1 MNRQLECRHLG
12 PETSVILVDLLRQA
26 QPYVGRA
33 SSGPG
38 QALSTK
44 IVDTLALIGQAE
56 QCSPAVADVLAERQ
70 RQIHVEGFSLEH
82 DDEHH
87 KGELAIAAACYAEEA
102 FCQLQDPD
110 RLPEIS
116 QIVPSLW
123 PWEPSWWKPSL
134 DARKNLVKASALTM
148 AAIGVIDRAIEREL
162 LELSHD

>member
-1 MNRQLECRHLG
+1 MNAPIANVVL
-12 PETSVILVDLLRQA
+12 IDLLRQA

-38 QALSTK
+38 QELSTK
-44 IVDTLALIGQAE
+44 IADAIAHISPVE
-56 QCSPAVADVLAERQ
+56 QYSAAGVDVLAERR
-70 RQIHVEGFSLEH
+70 RQIHVEGFTLEH

-87 KGELAIAAACYAEEA
+87 RGELAIAAACYAEEA
-102 FCQLQDPD
+102 FCQLKDPD

-116 QIVPSLW
+116 QIVPALW

-134 DARKNLVKASALTM
+134 DARKNLVKAGALTL

-162 LELSHD
+162 LEPTHD

>member
-1 MNRQLECRHLG
+1 MNA
-12 PETSVILVDLLRQA
+12 PILTVVLADLLRQA

-38 QALSTK
+38 QELSTK
-44 IVDTLALIGQAE
+44 IVDALAQITPAE
-56 QCSPAVADVLAERQ
+56 QYSAAGTDVFAERR

-87 KGELAIAAACYAEEA
+87 RGELAIAAACYAEEA
-102 FCQLQDPD
+102 FCQLRDPD

-116 QIVPSLW
+116 QIVPELW
-123 PWEPSWWKPSL
+123 PWEPTWWKPSL
-134 DARKNLVKASALTM
+134 DARKNLVKAGALIL

-162 LELSHD
+162 EEQSNG